1 MKMHNRI
8 HVFLYSHMKYLF
20 HSNYNYNSVEILT
33 ICVYLFFSVLN
44 RVLEPTISMEMKLSN
59 GKIHMFEVNI
69 CCVLEV
75 IN

>member
-20 HSNYNYNSVEILT
+20 HLKHNSVKILT